1 MSNQVLR
8 LDPLV
13 RRAVTS
19 QAHGQLQLRSAEEA
33 AHLSRCRTCY
43 GTGIVPR
50 NLAGSRLSFGPCTDC
65 RSSDL
70 YVMICQTGE
79 GEWLAVRDIPGAWG
93 RGGSPVEALLA
104 VERRVDP
111 AQSLFCP
118 RFALPT
124 TEEETGTGTT
134 LETAESRPAN
144 HTTA

>member
-33 AHLSRCRTCY
+33 DHLSRCRTCY
-43 GTGIVPR
+43 GTGIVPH

-65 RSSDL
+65 RSSEL
-70 YVMICQTGE
+70 YVLVCQTGE
-79 GEWLAVRDIPGAWG
+79 GDWLAVRDIPGAWG
-93 RGGSPVEALLA
+93 RGGSPIEALLA

-124 TEEETGTGTT
+124 AGEGIRVEATPEV
-134 LETAESRPAN
+134 AESRSAN